1 MAITQN
7 VYIGNGTSLIY
18 SFSWPYLNRE
28 DVRVQ
33 IDDVS
38 QTLVTDYS
46 FESEQTIRFVNA
58 PADQSRIV
66 IFRVTNTDDLEHV
79 FYPGSAIR
87 AKDLNTDFTQSLFVS
102 QESQNVSY
110 DASEIGY
117 LYPPELGGEY
127 SNVQDALTEALT
139 TGGGGG
145 GGDSSVTSVN
155 GKIGIVELGLVDLDD
170 VSVGFK
176 TGPPTQ
182 LCYEG
187 ASTFTISVL
196 SNGVSTGT
204 ITPELL
210 KITDIT
216 YDSSESCPTG
226 GGRDFY
232 IVNWLSTLGDPGS
245 TKLQFGGPC
254 GSVVYTWAQNF
265 TGDSTCFTPGPSP
278 SIEDGDVLVYDS
290 TSLKWV
296 AKPNSDIIGGD
307 GINTSTDLSG
317 DVTVE
322 VDIADIDPGLEF
334 NNGELTAKA
343 ATAFSLGSVKA
354 GYGLSVDFD
363 GTLNSTFDPSQLD
376 GEFLSLSPFA
386 GAQTVLSNDTTEFLG
401 KVSSESTTELDPG
414 NTLITKDYLESVNS
428 SVTTSDT
435 PPLNP
440 ELGDLWWD
448 SSADSGR
455 LYVYY
460 SDGLAGQWVEA
471 SPAGSGGSGDY
482 LPITGGELTGDL
494 EVDGSITAA
503 GNILS
508 TGTTNNDIRFQS
520 KTFAAET
527 FSVIGDGT
535 LKIQEDKIVLNGSDG
550 SIIAAGGFIELRSAG
565 TIRSKAASSG
575 ETHFID
581 VGTQSD
587 TVYIQSTSS
596 GSATPKPLK
605 FYVKE
610 SGTTTTHTFATDG
623 SVEFGGS
630 ITAAGDI
637 SSPKI
642 IARSS
647 TSTNK
652 IWSGGISAG
661 AENSF
666 IRADGSADFAGGVT
680 AAAADNAY
688 SFNIS
693 RADEDLGG
701 FFSNSSG
708 AYCYLKPTG
717 GGNAK
722 IELNGGDGS
731 AQFAGDVSVGGQLL
745 AAQSLK
751 DQGNAF
757 RVSETTGN
765 VFIGS
770 QNTLATAKTSLMA
783 DGSATFAGNIQSGD
797 DPNGGSEQGA
807 KSYLN
812 GGFYTTS
819 NGTTRSAFKSYVQG
833 DSTPTVQILH
843 GGDATFTGTVTATVV
858 PPSDARFKENITPA
872 KPQLADVVALG
883 GLLKNYDWNDQAP
896 LNEEIRSV
904 RQLGLIAQEAAEV
917 CPSIVKDIHHTK
929 TVEVK
934 PAVTG
939 PKGRV
944 ITEAVTEEVDDSY
957 KGISTDALIMKLIG
971 AVAELSAEVQSLKG
985 ASN

>member
-1 MAITQN
+1 MAITRN

-18 SFSWPYLNRE
+18 SFSFPYLNRE

-58 PADQSRIV
+58 PTDQSRIT

-145 GGDSSVTSVN
+145 GDSSVTSVN

-170 VSVGFK
+170 VSVGSK

-210 KITDIT
+210 KITDII

-232 IVNWLSTLGDPGS
+232 IVNWLSTLGAPGS

-296 AKPNSDIIGGD
+296 AKPNSNIIGGD

-386 GAQTVLSNDTTEFLG
+386 GAQAVLSTDTTEFLG

-460 SDGLAGQWVEA
+460 SDGLVGQWVEA
-471 SPAGSGGSGDY
+471 SPAGSGGGGSGDY

-494 EVDGSITAA
+494 TVDGSITAA
-503 GNILS
+503 SATLTDSGRQLLEAPLVLNN
-508 TGTTNNDIRFQS
+508 TNPDGYGVYLQS
-520 KTFAAET
+520 NGVGT
-527 FSVIGDGT
+527 FSVAANGAVFIGDLTAPASAISLFPDGGIT
-535 LKIQEDKIVLNGSDG
+535 AQGDRFRFGQYVFDSSTTSGVGIDDGAITSQRALSSGIGGRGIAHRYGKDIVFEVLNDG
-550 SIIAAGGFIELRSAG
+550 SITVAGRAIFGSSSNNPSNDNNAIVAYND
-565 TIRSKAASSG
+565 AASVAPTIYAKNFNDSG
-575 ETHFID
+575 AVFK
-581 VGTQSD
+581 GSD
-587 TVYIQSTSS
+587 TSS
-596 GSATPKPLK
+596 
-605 FYVKE
+605 V
-610 SGTTTTHTFATDG
+610 
-623 SVEFGGS
+623 
-630 ITAAGDI
+630 
-637 SSPKI
+637 
-642 IARSS
+642 
-647 TSTNK
+647 TST
-652 IWSGGISAG
+652 IMA
-661 AENSF
+661 
-666 IRADGSADFAGGVT
+666 
-680 AAAADNAY
+680 
-688 SFNIS
+688 
-693 RADEDLGG
+693 
-701 FFSNSSG
+701 
-708 AYCYLKPTG
+708 
-717 GGNAK
+717 
-722 IELNGGDGS
+722 DGS
-731 AQFAGDVSVGGQLL
+731 AQFAGVLGVRSETFPSGNATEIHPNGLVKIGNPSVDGPVSVFEIYSSDVFSPAG
-745 AAQSLK
+745 K
-751 DQGNAF
+751 
-757 RVSETTGN
+757 N
-765 VFIGS
+765 VEIF
-770 QNTLATAKTSLMA
+770 T
-783 DGSATFAGNIQSGD
+783 DGSAEFAGSIELGNGALALYPTGFSYQESGAYFGD
-797 DPNGGSEQGA
+797 DVLVRDGTTTNITLAKDGSAVFAGPVKIGGTDDKHEMSIYEEGTWVPTIGSWFSIRQSSGKYTKIGNVVNVCGEMVVECIDYSATNASVTFNLPFAVDSGNGGGFPLTIQQGGPEFGA
-807 KSYLN
+807 VTGSSNSQKIYMSIKATALTTPYQYITCGLVSTTYYPTGVGVTILFN
-812 GGFYTTS
+812 FSYTTS
-819 NGTTRSAFKSYVQG
+819 
-833 DSTPTVQILH
+833 
-843 GGDATFTGTVTATVV
+843 
-858 PPSDARFKENITPA
+858 E
-872 KPQLADVVALG
+872 
-883 GLLKNYDWNDQAP
+883 
-896 LNEEIRSV
+896 
-904 RQLGLIAQEAAEV
+904 
-917 CPSIVKDIHHTK
+917 
-929 TVEVK
+929 
-934 PAVTG
+934 
-939 PKGRV
+939 
-944 ITEAVTEEVDDSY
+944 
-957 KGISTDALIMKLIG
+957 
-971 AVAELSAEVQSLKG
+971 
-985 ASN
+985 